1 MALRLTS
8 RLVLAP
14 LLVAFVL
21 VSACSSDDAG
31 DPDAGTDADTSTDPP
46 RTDPWMEVGTG
57 VTEFEALTEGQEI
70 PIVQGPQGGFHVW
83 GGLQGFNFEP
93 DNAEISYVLIID
105 GETVADALYYDDI
118 PRVRDRYEYSRVA
131 VVLFDEIDPESISGQ
146 TATLALRLRT
156 ADGGE
161 LTDQIDVVPI
171 CCER

>member
-1 MALRLTS
+1 MMVRFTS
-8 RLVLAP
+8 WLGVACLVYLAA
-14 LLVAFVL
+14 VCAG
-21 VSACSSDDAG
+21 CSSDTGGDGDAST
-31 DPDAGTDADTSTDPP
+31 DVDASTDPP
-46 RTDPWMEVGTG
+46 RTDPWMEIGTG
-57 VTEFEALTEGQEI
+57 VTEFEPLTEGQEI
-70 PIVQGPQGGFHVW
+70 PIVQGPQGGYHVW

-93 DNAEISYVLIID
+93 DNAEISYLLIID

-131 VVLFDEIDPESISGQ
+131 VVLFDEIDPESVSGQ

-156 ADGGE
+156 ADGEE